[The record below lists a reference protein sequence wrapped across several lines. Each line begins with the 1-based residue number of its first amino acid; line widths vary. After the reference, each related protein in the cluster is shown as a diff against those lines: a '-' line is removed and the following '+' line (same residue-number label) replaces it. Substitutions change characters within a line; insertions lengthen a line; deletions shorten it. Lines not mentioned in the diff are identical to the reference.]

1 MAKRRTWLWI
11 VVGIVAAGIIFV
23 IAAAGFGI
31 YFIRSHVRTTQAS
44 SGEALQSFDDV
55 RAQFK
60 DPKPLFEFDRRERPE
75 LTRRLED
82 LPTAAKPADMMY
94 VLVWDPDKER
104 VIRLSMPFWMLRLG
118 RQKIDLAADLDFRSL
133 KLDVKELERVG
144 PIMLFDF
151 RPESGER
158 VLVWTQ

>member
-11 VVGIVAAGIIFV
+11 VLGIAAVCIIFV

-31 YFIRSHVRTTQAS
+31 YFIRSHVTTAHTS
-44 SGEALQSFDDV
+44 SAEALQSFDEV
-55 RAQFK
+55 RGLFK
-60 DPKPLFEFDRRERPE
+60 DPKPLFEFDRNERPQ
-75 LTRRLED
+75 LTRRVED
-82 LPTAAKPADMMY
+82 LPTAAKPAEMMY

-133 KLDVKELERVG
+133 QLDVKELERVG
-144 PIMLFDF
+144 PVMLFDF
-151 RPESGER
+151 RPVSGER